1 MAGGSRAARRGIGG
15 VTWHGTSKHEGR
27 GVADTAIEPAR
38 DKHKAVLSALARY
51 AEWWTA
57 GETYPSLHEVMT
69 QKVSQV
75 VENSAQPKS
84 LRWLGVSSHTL
95 M

>member
-1 MAGGSRAARRGIGG
+1 MAGGRRAARRGIGG
-15 VTWHGTSKHEGR
+15 VTWHGTSEHEGR

-69 QKVSQV
+69 QKGKSGSRKLSTAQEPQV
-75 VENSAQPKS
+75 A
-84 LRWLGVSSHTL
+84 G
-95 M
+95 